1 MPGGIHAVQAILM
14 QVYVISDGAVPV
26 CVFHRKIAS
35 VEADFVIEPMPRR
48 YAHDVFLKTD
58 GRIGGDWDTVKALGL
73 MISQA
78 FLLRA
83 CEVIE

>member
-1 MPGGIHAVQAILM
+1 MWRPINQGAPWLGGLR
-14 QVYVISDGAVPV
+14 VI
-26 CVFHRKIAS
+26 
-35 VEADFVIEPMPRR
+35 ADRTHELVDRWTRWHIQGS
-48 YAHDVFLKTD
+48 KTD

-83 CEVIE
+83 CEAIE